1 MRVLLVDD
9 SQPIRRSDRALL
21 ETHSGF
27 HANTGFV
34 SVHGNGGVPLS
45 MSMSM
50 SSIHPEYLDAD
61 PSNRSVAADVLLREE
76 PDEEEDEDNEK
87 DHDETDEE
95 EDGDDGG
102 YSE

>member
-1 MRVLLVDD
+1 M
-9 SQPIRRSDRALL
+9 
-21 ETHSGF
+21 
-27 HANTGFV
+27 
-34 SVHGNGGVPLS
+34 S